1 MNYKTL
7 SIFAIPLL
15 AGALFFTNAEA
26 EIKRKTSHGGEF
38 IKVLVSNDDW
48 VPDGFKH
55 GVVIPASFSVD
66 ADIVLDGIDNEPAW
80 LVAEEVAVPLSYGN
94 VKSAQLKVLYTDRDV
109 LMRVRWADSS
119 ENREHHPWTWN
130 KVSGNYESGSQ
141 VEDSL
146 LLSFEVGCE
155 WFPSLL
161 SGYEFD
167 YDGWHWMAGRTD
179 PIGQALD
186 VVGAMKETAS
196 SGRLPYASRNDQ
208 KEWNLKFE
216 DVNDGIIE
224 ERNLHSNWKE
234 LDRKYEIWPVDN
246 ATVYFGYWVDGR
258 QDGEFTQQIL
268 PPAYQPSNTEALLP
282 QFEVQE
288 LQDNANDVLARGHWK
303 DGFWTVE
310 LRRKRITEAGL
321 SYDVQF
327 ERLTQFSLNVFDGTE
342 QLDLSSESPRLFLQF
357 LDKKPLMAS
366 Q

>member
-7 SIFAIPLL
+7 SIFTILVL
-15 AGALFFTNAEA
+15 ASALFFTDANA
-26 EIKRKTSHGGEF
+26 EIKRSSMQDGKY

-48 VPDGFKH
+48 VPEGFKS
-55 GVVIPASFSVD
+55 GLVIPASFSMD
-66 ADIVLDGIDNEPAW
+66 SNIMLDGIDDESAW
-80 LVAEEVAVPLSYGN
+80 LAAEEVIVPLSHGK
-94 VKSAQLKVLYTDRDV
+94 VKSARLKVLYTDEDV
-109 LMRVRWADSS
+109 LMRIRWADSS
-119 ENREHHPWTWN
+119 EDRLYRPWVWN
-130 KVSGNYESGSQ
+130 EKQGKYESGLQ

-146 LLSFEVGCE
+146 FLSFEVGCE

-167 YDGWHWMAGRTD
+167 YDGWHWMAGRSD
-179 PIGQALD
+179 PSGQAVD
-186 VVGAMKETAS
+186 VVGAIKETAGG
-196 SGRLPYASRNDQ
+196 GRLPYTSRNNQ
-208 KEWNLKFE
+208 REWNLKFD

-224 ERNLHSNWKE
+224 ERTLHSNWNQ
-234 LDRKYEIWPVDN
+234 LDRKYEIWPVDSN
-246 ATVYFGYWVDGR
+246 TVYFGYWVDGR
-258 QDGEFTQQIL
+258 RDENLARQL
-268 PPAYQPSNTEALLP
+268 PPPANPPSDPAALPP
-282 QFEVQE
+282 QFELLE
-288 LQDNANDVLARGHWK
+288 LQDNANDVQAKGHWK

-342 QLDLSSESPRLFLQF
+342 RLDQASESQRLFLQF